1 MEPIGRMVDLHRFP
15 TTLRIVTFNL
25 LNDSTHWAERAPLI
39 VAGLRSLEPDVIAL
53 QEVRLPDNNAAWIA
67 DRLEGYETFLCP
79 KTGPL
84 RLIEGEAVL
93 SRLPV
98 EEHTALAFRRQG
110 RVAHRIRVRTP
121 AGPVSICNA
130 HLFFS
135 AYNDVTRRLHVKRL
149 QAWLPEDMP
158 TVVCG
163 DFNAEPGYGSLA
175 LMRRRFRSAYA
186 VAHGAEPDYTCPT
199 PLDRGPGFRH
209 GVRRLALRV
218 LGWILRPGQ
227 PSWRG
232 TLDYIFVSPEIQVDR
247 CELVLNA
254 PDPANPSIYP
264 SDHMGLMATLRVPEG
279 APS

>member
-1 MEPIGRMVDLHRFP
+1 LKVL
-15 TTLRIVTFNL
+15 TFNL
-25 LNDSTHWAERAPLI
+25 LNDPTDWAERAPLI
-39 VAGLRSLEPDVIAL
+39 VEGLRSLQPDVIAL
-53 QEVRLPDNNAAWIA
+53 QEVRLPDNHAAWIA
-67 DRLEGYETFLCP
+67 DRLEGYETYLCR

-84 RLIEGEAVL
+84 RLIEGEALL

-98 EEHTALAFRRQG
+98 EEHAALAFLRQG

-121 AGPVSICNA
+121 AGPISICNA

-135 AYNDVTRRLHVKRL
+135 AFNDVTRRLHVKRL
-149 QAWLPEDMP
+149 QAWLPEGLP

-163 DFNAEPGYGSLA
+163 DFNAEPGYGSMA

-218 LGWILRPGQ
+218 LGWVLRPGQ

-232 TLDYIFVSPEIQVDR
+232 TLDYIYVSPEIQVDH

-264 SDHMGLMATLRVPEG
+264 SDHMGLMATLRVQEG
-279 APS
+279 SPS